1 MTAWAQTTPLADQ
14 LFDEWNTT
22 HAHTLHRFGSLGELT
37 GEEAVKLIRQEQ
49 RKDERDAILIEL
61 LTLEHQGDAFAG
73 RVLLKSFLPLA
84 LRMPATVSSMRSMWQ
99 HSPADAR
106 TAAIGVLWE
115 ILHTYPLHCASSVA
129 GNIRGRTLKGLCRWF
144 GSQDSVED
152 TAIEDEVLEKIAGP
166 DESDD
171 IFRDLVTIL
180 SWAIDSGTLRRD
192 EVQLLARIELA
203 EGDPGQ
209 ARDDAASDLGISRE
223 TLNKRVSRIRHRL
236 MTAVS
241 GDLETKI
248 PYAPRRR

>member
-22 HAHTLHRFGSLGELT
+22 HAHTLHRFGPLGELT

-180 SWAIDSGTLRRD
+180 SWAIDSGSLRRD

-241 GDLETKI
+241 SDLETKI
-248 PYAPRRR
+248 PYAPRRS

>member
-14 LFDEWNTT
+14 LFYEWNTT

-49 RKDERDAILIEL
+49 RKNERDAVLIEL

-248 PYAPRRR
+248 PYAPRRS